1 MPALGARADV
11 AFGPAGLGDMFVTA
25 TSPHGRNRR
34 MGEML
39 GGGLSLEEALDEMV
53 MVAEGVRAA
62 RMFGTRST
70 DIGLKTPFIEV
81 VNNLLDGKINAEE
94 CCRQIAILA

>member
-11 AFGPAGLGDMFVTA
+11 AFGPAGRGDMFVTA

-39 GGGLSLEEALDEMV
+39 GSGLSLEEALDEIIPWGKDQV
-53 MVAEGVRAA
+53 E
-62 RMFGTRST
+62 
-70 DIGLKTPFIEV
+70 IGEM
-81 VNNLLDGKINAEE
+81 
-94 CCRQIAILA
+94 